1 MSLPLSSELGAVL
14 DDAQERAE
22 RASQPASSAHLL
34 LALFSV
40 PNRAAVFLEDRDI
53 TVGTIQQ
60 KTDDLGPKAVEAPMI
75 LERVYARGERIAM
88 GSRAD
93 AVGCLHILAA
103 LVRESSSLAVKFLK
117 ENGVNVSA
125 IRASVMSYA
134 TGSTPL
140 PRRLRSVDSSAVH
153 ATRSFDN
160 KPAAKMREDAPSSI
174 GFHPSLGVRAP
185 RQMQTSVETTTAQEF
200 ESRGPEAP
208 TPIRSQPIKPRFGR
222 DSATRATRGPR
233 RPSSSART
241 SRPVDAR
248 KTETPAPPE
257 KDIAP
262 TPKPRIT
269 PRADTPPKPAK
280 PVAPI
285 RKPAA
290 KVTPKPAAKPAP
302 KPTPEATPE
311 APEETPR
318 AKTNPNAAAAI
329 ADAQETTRNLAER
342 LFGKLDAP
350 KTTAP
355 TDDACTDEVDNLDE
369 PSEAAPVVARKVS
382 KKKKPAADKA
392 AGVDGIRLED
402 PLEPNEDLAAS
413 YELDKDQYPN
423 LVKFGRNIT
432 AQAARGRVD
441 RVVGRDAEILQLIDV
456 LGKRRS
462 NNPVLVG
469 EAGVGKTAIVEGLSR
484 EFVKLAQDGNRLG
497 KRAIIELELGRILSG
512 THLRGS
518 FSERLIGIKDEVEA
532 AGGDVIVFLDEMHS
546 WMTAGGGGDG
556 TDAAGELKTALA
568 RGRFPCIGATT
579 HDEFRK
585 FVESDP
591 AFVRRFQLVFVDE
604 PDIDTA
610 RHIADGIRGHY
621 EKHHGVRYDDAALD
635 AAVRLS
641 HRYIYQRR
649 LPDKAIGVLDLAGSR
664 AARTGESLVGRELVA
679 EIVAEMAG
687 IPPGRLSQGD
697 RQRFLDM
704 ETHLQ
709 DGVIG
714 HREVIGTLSD
724 LIRRNYA
731 GFRGRRPIGSL
742 LFLGPTG
749 VGKTEMVKVLADFLF
764 HDRDAVVRL
773 DMSEFMEAHSVS
785 RMLGAPPGYVGHE
798 QGGQLTEAVRRRPYQ
813 IVLLD
818 EIEKAHPDVLNILLQ
833 LFDEGQLTDGRSRN
847 VNFSNTV
854 IIMTSNLGAEVFSEQ
869 NARASRG
876 RIGFGGDSASSSGD
890 KSRKMTDDVLGAARG
905 HFRPELWNRIDE
917 KLVFLPLERDEIASI
932 AKLQLEDSKSRLFD
946 ESGITLEFS
955 PSIIDFL
962 IDHGGFDPELGAR
975 PMRQTIQRLIEGAV
989 ARLILSG
996 EVTRGGAMRV
1006 EIKDDEVV
1014 CIKSETA

>member
-22 RASQPASSAHLL
+22 RASQPPSSAHLL
-34 LALFSV
+34 LALISV

-53 TVGTIQQ
+53 TVGRIEE
-60 KTDDLGPKAVEAPMI
+60 KSDASHAEAPMI
-75 LERVYARGERIAM
+75 LKRIYARGERIAT
-88 GSRAD
+88 GSRAE
-93 AVGCLHILAA
+93 AVGSLHILAA
-103 LVRESSSLAVKFLK
+103 LVRESSSLAVSLLK
-117 ENGVNVSA
+117 DNGVNVSA

-140 PRRLRSVDSSAVH
+140 PRRLRQVDSSAVH
-153 ATRSFDN
+153 ATRSFDP
-160 KPAAKMREDAPSSI
+160 KPAAKIREDAPSSI
-174 GFHPSLGVRAP
+174 GFHPSLGVFAP
-185 RQMQTSVETTTAQEF
+185 RKMQTAVETTT
-200 ESRGPEAP
+200 SPEPENLAP
-208 TPIRSQPIKPRFGR
+208 DAITPSRSQPRKPRFGR
-222 DSATRATRGPR
+222 DSGTHATRGPR
-233 RPSSSART
+233 SPRSVSKSSSKSSSTT
-241 SRPVDAR
+241 SKKVA
-248 KTETPAPPE
+248 EAPE
-257 KDIAP
+257 KEIAP
-262 TPKPRIT
+262 RAEKPSKPVTPPRG
-269 PRADTPPKPAK
+269 APPKPS
-280 PVAPI
+280 
-285 RKPAA
+285 
-290 KVTPKPAAKPAP
+290 PKSPSEP
-302 KPTPEATPE
+302 
-311 APEETPR
+311 PR
-318 AKTNPNAAAAI
+318 PKTNPNTGAAL
-329 ADAQETTRNLAER
+329 ADARATTRNLAER
-342 LFGKLDAP
+342 LFGKLDPPKSDALPKDTKIADIENLTAP
-350 KTTAP
+350 PEVEPVLEINPAPVQIPTAKTTA
-355 TDDACTDEVDNLDE
+355 A
-369 PSEAAPVVARKVS
+369 KI
-382 KKKKPAADKA
+382 PA
-392 AGVDGIRLED
+392 VDGIRLED

-441 RVVGRDAEILQLIDV
+441 RVVGRDTEILQLIDV

-546 WMTAGGGGDG
+546 WMNAGGGGDG

-621 EKHHGVRYDDAALD
+621 EKHHGVRYDDEALD

-714 HREVIGTLSD
+714 HREVIGVLSD

-785 RMLGAPPGYVGHE
+785 RILGAPPGYVGHE

-833 LFDEGQLTDGRSRN
+833 LFDEGQLTDGRSRV

-876 RIGFGGDSASSSGD
+876 RIGFGGGAADPQENSL
-890 KSRKMTDDVLGAARG
+890 KMTDDVLGAARG

-955 PSIIDFL
+955 ATIIDFL

-1006 EIKDDEVV
+1006 EVQDDEVI

>member
-1 MSLPLSSELGAVL
+1 MSLPLSRELGAVL
-14 DDAQERAE
+14 DEAQDIAE
-22 RASQPASSAHLL
+22 RVAQAPSSAHLL
-34 LALFSV
+34 LALFTV
-40 PNRAAVFLEDRDI
+40 PNRAAVFLGDRDV
-53 TVGTIQQ
+53 TVDRLLDKIGESGDGAAEPPI
-60 KTDDLGPKAVEAPMI
+60 I
-75 LERVYARGERIAM
+75 LERIYERGERIAS
-88 GSRAD
+88 GSRAES
-93 AVGCLHILAA
+93 VGSLHILAA
-103 LVRESSSLAVKFLK
+103 LVRESSSRAVALLK
-117 ENGVNVSA
+117 GNGVNVSA

-140 PRRLRSVDSSAVH
+140 PRRLRCLDAGAVP
-153 ATRSFDN
+153 ATRRFE
-160 KPAAKMREDAPSSI
+160 KPAPQRSEGAPSSI
-174 GFHPSLGVRAP
+174 GFHPSLGIASP
-185 RQMQTSVETTTAQEF
+185 RPKQTAVETTDAAEPPRARSADS
-200 ESRGPEAP
+200 SRRRAANV
-208 TPIRSQPIKPRFGR
+208 SPR
-222 DSATRATRGPR
+222 AKRGPR
-233 RPSSSART
+233 PRDRAP
-241 SRPVDAR
+241 
-248 KTETPAPPE
+248 KT
-257 KDIAP
+257 
-262 TPKPRIT
+262 
-269 PRADTPPKPAK
+269 TPPSRSQDRRKPPARSKPAESTESSEPAK
-280 PVAPI
+280 PVA
-285 RKPAA
+285 KPASA
-290 KVTPKPAAKPAP
+290 DKSPQRTDA
-302 KPTPEATPE
+302 
-311 APEETPR
+311 
-318 AKTNPNAAAAI
+318 NAAVE
-329 ADAQETTRNLAER
+329 DARATTRNLAER
-342 LFGKLDAP
+342 LFKKLA
-350 KTTAP
+350 
-355 TDDACTDEVDNLDE
+355 DDENLSGVAEQPEEQNAASDPVAQDDSPPIEALDE
-369 PSEAAPVVARKVS
+369 TDPSVPTAMSEVAGAEKSVV
-382 KKKKPAADKA
+382 D
-392 AGVDGIRLED
+392 DIRLED
-402 PLEPNEDLAAS
+402 PLEPDDDLAAS
-413 YELDKDQYPN
+413 YDLDKDQYPN

-432 AQAARGRVD
+432 AQAARGEID

-469 EAGVGKTAIVEGLSR
+469 EAGVGKTSIVEGLSR
-484 EFVKLAQDGNRLG
+484 EFVKLAQNGNRLG

-518 FSERLIGIKDEVEA
+518 FSERLIGIKDEVEQ
-532 AGGDVIVFLDEMHS
+532 AGGDVIVFLDELHS

-579 HDEFRK
+579 NDEFRK

-591 AFVRRFQLVFVDE
+591 AFERRFQLVFVDE

-621 EKHHGVRYDDAALD
+621 EKHHGVRYDDEALD

-664 AARTGESLVGRELVA
+664 AARTGESTVGRELIA

-687 IPPGRLSQGD
+687 IPPGRLNQTD

-704 ETHLQ
+704 ETHLEQ
-709 DGVIG
+709 GVIG
-714 HREVIGTLSD
+714 HRAVIQSLSE

-749 VGKTEMVKVLADFLF
+749 VGKTELVKVLADFLF

-833 LFDEGQLTDGRSRN
+833 LFDEGRLTDGRSRT
-847 VNFSNTV
+847 VDFSNTV
-854 IIMTSNLGAEVFSEQ
+854 IVMTSNLGSEVIAEHS
-869 NARASRG
+869 ARASRG
-876 RIGFGGDSASSSGD
+876 RIGFGSDDSTRGAND
-890 KSRKMTDDVLGAARG
+890 QLEMTDGVLGAART

-917 KLVFLPLERDEIASI
+917 KLVFMPLNRDEVAGIAQ
-932 AKLQLEDSKSRLFD
+932 LQLADSRDRLHD
-946 ESGITLEFS
+946 ESGIALEFG
-955 PSIIDFL
+955 PAVIDHL
-962 IDHGGFDPELGAR
+962 IDNGGFDPELGAR
-975 PMRQTIQRLIEGAV
+975 PMRQTIQRLVEGAV

-996 EVTRGGAMRV
+996 EVSRGGTMRV
-1006 EIKDDEVV
+1006 EVRRGEVV
-1014 CIKSETA
+1014 CVAVSGV